1 MPKLND
7 WIEWKEL
14 GKGRVRLR
22 VFDQTQ
28 HLARV
33 VDISHPVDGET
44 PYQVN
49 VQIFSADPD
58 SGGKGL
64 GKRVLKVNP
73 AKDKIDNMQGGR
85 VGQIEIE

>member
-22 VFDQTQ
+22 VFDQSQ

-33 VDISHPVDGET
+33 IEISQPADGET

-49 VQIFSADPD
+49 VQIFEADPD
-58 SGGKGL
+58 HGGKGL
-64 GKRVLKVNP
+64 AKRTLKVNP
-73 AKDKIDNMQGGR
+73 AKDTIDNLQGGR